1 MKVVAYT
8 ESLPATDP
16 RSLFDHEL
24 PMPTPGPRDLRVR
37 IRAIAVNPV
46 DTKIRMRRAGTDD
59 APVVLGWD
67 AAGVVDAIGAEVTLF
82 KAGDEVMYAG
92 DIGRAGTYAEYGLVD
107 ERIAGRKPSTLSFAE
122 AAALPLTSITAWE
135 ALFDRLRL
143 PRIDAGDDAT
153 RGRDGAQGAQR
164 ADDALLVIGAAGG
177 VGSIAVQ
184 LARQLT
190 GLTVIGT
197 ASRPE
202 SQAWV
207 TRCGAHEV
215 VDHGAG
221 LAAELERIGHPRVR
235 HVLSLTHTDRHW
247 DDIATLLAPQGQVCL
262 IDDPGA
268 LDIGKLKQ
276 KAGALHWEFMFTRA
290 MFQTDDMV
298 EQHRLLCTVADM
310 VDAGQLRTTLGR
322 HLGTMDAARL
332 REAHALIESGSAI
345 GKLVLDVA

>member
-8 ESLPATDP
+8 ESLAATDP

-24 PMPTPGPRDLRVR
+24 PTPTPGPRDLRVR

-46 DTKIRMRRAGTDD
+46 DTKIRLRRQGTDD

-67 AAGVVDAIGAEVTLF
+67 AAGVVDAVGDEVTLF
-82 KAGDEVMYAG
+82 KVGDEVMYAG
-92 DIGRAGTYAEYGLVD
+92 DIGRPGTYAEYGLVD
-107 ERIAGRKPSTLSFAE
+107 ERLAGRKPSTLSFAE

-135 ALFDRLRL
+135 ALFERLRL
-143 PRIDAGDDAT
+143 PRIDAGDDAP
-153 RGRDGAQGAQR
+153 RGREAVQGAQE
-164 ADDALLVIGAAGG
+164 ALLVIGAAGG

-190 GLTVIGT
+190 GLTVIGS
-197 ASRPE
+197 ASRPA

-207 TRCGAHEV
+207 RECGAHEV

-221 LAAELERIGHPRVR
+221 LAAEVARIGHPRVR

-262 IDDPGA
+262 IDDPVA

-276 KAGALHWEFMFTRA
+276 KAGALHWEFMFTRG

-332 REAHALIESGSAI
+332 REAHVLIEGGGAI